1 MIMEQSTKKERHKR
15 AFIIW
20 LAIYPVITV
29 LYLLLGEKLQA
40 FPVPVR
46 TLILTLITV
55 PILFYFFI
63 PVLNKIFKNWL
74 RG

>member
-1 MIMEQSTKKERHKR
+1 MLMEQNNKKERHKR

-29 LYLLLGEKLQA
+29 LYLLLGEQLQV

-46 TLILTLITV
+46 TLILTLIAV

-63 PVLNKIFKNWL
+63 PLLNRIFKNWL
-74 RG
+74 RE